1 MVVIHEIHVRGTTIK
16 YRSQH
21 AFPLLLGIHNLDITR
36 QQYSICEKY
45 CLSSLR
51 DDRLLFEKKKEI
63 FPSTGFMQNCLIIM
77 QRLDEIFNFRMANCA
92 MLLGSGV
99 KKKELRKIFD
109 FRYEFSIRIQ
119 IIFPSRL
126 YINMILTHFL
136 AEY

>member
-1 MVVIHEIHVRGTTIK
+1 MVVIHEMHVGLRGTTIK

-45 CLSSLR
+45 CVSSLR

-99 KKKELRKIFD
+99 KKK
-109 FRYEFSIRIQ
+109 RIKKN
-119 IIFPSRL
+119 I
-126 YINMILTHFL
+126 
-136 AEY
+136 